1 MKGSW
6 LPARIGAGIGVFVA
20 ALELAGRSIA
30 RASLIER
37 ATGASLDPVTIALVG
52 VAAAACG
59 AALSWTRVAHRVDA
73 LVVWILLAA
82 LPAGLAA
89 QLSLGARL
97 QSDGFYYFAHL
108 RSLWFDHDQD
118 LANDYRLLA
127 MESKTNLFVPTVT
140 GHAQS
145 AWTIGPSL
153 VWAPFFA
160 VGDAVARYEQ
170 QSDPALKTD
179 GTSFPYRQAVCVAGL
194 VWGLLGL
201 YFTYRLSA
209 LFVPKGWAAAA
220 MIAVGGGSFLL
231 WYLVK
236 EPSMTHAP
244 SMATV
249 AGFTW
254 AWAAT
259 RGRRTLWQWA
269 ALGLLAGLMGTI
281 RWQNVLFALLPALE
295 WVAAAVPLLRTRAIQ
310 PLRVLT
316 LAGLAFTAA
325 AVVGFLPQMLVWKAI
340 YGQYFAVSPVGP
352 QIRWWAPRISDILW
366 SSRNG
371 LFATSPILYVGAIGL
386 VLMIRSSP
394 GFALP
399 ALAIFAAM
407 TFFNASIQDWWG
419 SAAYGMRRFDGMV
432 PILAVGVA
440 VALERLSGLVARA
453 PQVVACTAAALL
465 VLWNLT
471 FMQAALSG
479 VFGIGE
485 SVSFERVGAAQG
497 GTIER
502 WFGHPFSFPANAI
515 FALRNRRPMSSYD
528 VLWTGRFLADP
539 SQPYAR
545 IDVGGEDGPFLSNG
559 WYAAEEGGG
568 VTFRWAA
575 ERASLVVPLDHADD
589 LRVLVRV
596 MPFGFAGGDPQ
607 TLTLVVNSVSHTA
620 VPLVSGWQT
629 VEVATPASDWQSG
642 VSDVAL
648 VFRRAIRPSDTSGSR
663 DSRPLAAAVDWIAL
677 RGPSP
682 AGRTGS

>member
-1 MKGSW
+1 MSW
-6 LPARIGAGIGVFVA
+6 
-20 ALELAGRSIA
+20 GR
-30 RASLIER
+30 IER
-37 ATGASLDPVTIALVG
+37 
-52 VAAAACG
+52 
-59 AALSWTRVAHRVDA
+59 RVDA
-73 LVVWILLAA
+73 LVIWLLLAA

-89 QLSLGARL
+89 QLALGARL

-118 LANDYRLLA
+118 LANDYRLLG

-160 VGDAVARYEQ
+160 VGDAVARYGQ
-170 QSDPALKTD
+170 ASDPAPKTD
-179 GTSFPYRQAVCVAGL
+179 GTSYPYRQAVCVAGL

-209 LFVPKGWAAAA
+209 LFVAKGWAATG
-220 MIAVGGGSFLL
+220 MVAVGVGSFLL

-244 SMATV
+244 SMAAV
-249 AGFTW
+249 AAFTW

-259 RGRRTLWQWA
+259 RGRRTLWQWT

-295 WVAAAVPLLRTRAIQ
+295 WTAAAIPLLRTRAIQ
-310 PLRVLT
+310 PLRTLT
-316 LAGLAFTAA
+316 FAGLAFTVA
-325 AVVGFLPQMLVWKAI
+325 AVVGFVPQMLVWKAI
-340 YGQYFAVSPVGP
+340 YGHYLAVSPVGP
-352 QIRWWAPRISDILW
+352 QIRWWAPHLSDILW

-386 VLMIRSSP
+386 LLMVRSTP
-394 GFALP
+394 AFALP
-399 ALAIFAAM
+399 AIAIFAAM
-407 TFFNASIQDWWG
+407 TYFNASIQDWWG
-419 SAAYGMRRFDGMV
+419 SAAYGMRRFDGML
-432 PILAVGVA
+432 PILTVGVA
-440 VALERLSGLVARA
+440 IALEGLSRLAARR
-453 PQVVACTAAALL
+453 PHVVAGAAAAAL

-471 FMQAALSG
+471 FMQAALAG

-485 SVSFERVGAAQG
+485 SVSFERVGAAQA
-497 GTIER
+497 GTLER

-515 FALRNRRPMSSYD
+515 FALRTGQPASSYD

-539 SQPYAR
+539 LRPYGR
-545 IDVGGEDGPFLSNG
+545 IDVGGEDGPFLADG
-559 WYAAEEGGG
+559 WHAAEEGNG
-568 VTFRWAA
+568 VTFRWTAG
-575 ERASLVVPLDHADD
+575 RARLVVPLDHATD

-596 MPFGFAGGDPQ
+596 MPLDVPGAEPQ
-607 TLTLVVNSVSHTA
+607 SLTLVVNGVSHTEA
-620 VPLVSGWQT
+620 KLVPGWQT
-629 VEVATPASDWQSG
+629 VEVATPASEWRSG
-642 VSDVAL
+642 VSDVAF

-663 DSRPLAAAVDWIAL
+663 DSRLLSAAVDWIAF
-677 RGPSP
+677 RVPSVD
-682 AGRTGS
+682 AGS

>member
-1 MKGSW
+1 VKGSW

-108 RSLWFDHDQD
+108 RSLWFDQDQD

-244 SMATV
+244 TSAIV
-249 AGFTW
+249 LA
-254 AWAAT
+254 
-259 RGRRTLWQWA
+259 RLKRKSP
-269 ALGLLAGLMGTI
+269 GL
-281 RWQNVLFALLPALE
+281 
-295 WVAAAVPLLRTRAIQ
+295 
-310 PLRVLT
+310 
-316 LAGLAFTAA
+316 
-325 AVVGFLPQMLVWKAI
+325 
-340 YGQYFAVSPVGP
+340 
-352 QIRWWAPRISDILW
+352 
-366 SSRNG
+366 
-371 LFATSPILYVGAIGL
+371 ILY
-386 VLMIRSSP
+386 
-394 GFALP
+394 
-399 ALAIFAAM
+399 
-407 TFFNASIQDWWG
+407 ASTHRDCV
-419 SAAYGMRRFDGMV
+419 R
-432 PILAVGVA
+432 
-440 VALERLSGLVARA
+440 
-453 PQVVACTAAALL
+453 
-465 VLWNLT
+465 
-471 FMQAALSG
+471 
-479 VFGIGE
+479 
-485 SVSFERVGAAQG
+485 
-497 GTIER
+497 
-502 WFGHPFSFPANAI
+502 
-515 FALRNRRPMSSYD
+515 
-528 VLWTGRFLADP
+528 
-539 SQPYAR
+539 
-545 IDVGGEDGPFLSNG
+545 
-559 WYAAEEGGG
+559 
-568 VTFRWAA
+568 
-575 ERASLVVPLDHADD
+575 ERAFEFPSSTHAKVH
-589 LRVLVRV
+589 LC
-596 MPFGFAGGDPQ
+596 
-607 TLTLVVNSVSHTA
+607 
-620 VPLVSGWQT
+620 
-629 VEVATPASDWQSG
+629 
-642 VSDVAL
+642 
-648 VFRRAIRPSDTSGSR
+648 R
-663 DSRPLAAAVDWIAL
+663 DR
-677 RGPSP
+677 
-682 AGRTGS
+682 